1 MFKKTDWQGR
11 NSRRG
16 ESYGVPYVESLRDV
30 RTQLTSFF
38 AILCDGRLQSG
49 TVQGDNAGIAAQ
61 DTNIGA
67 WRSPVAY
74 SLGVR
79 VVGRSNRLAPTN
91 FYRAELDGGD

>member
-1 MFKKTDWQGR
+1 MLKKTDRQGR
-11 NSRRG
+11 NSQTG
-16 ESYGVPYVESLRDV
+16 ESFYVPSLRDV
-30 RTQLTSFF
+30 RTQLASFF
-38 AILCDGRLQSG
+38 GNLCDGRLQSG

-61 DTNIGA
+61 NTNIGA

>member
-1 MFKKTDWQGR
+1 M
-11 NSRRG
+11 RRIVC
-16 ESYGVPYVESLRDV
+16 VPDVESLRDV
-30 RTQLTSFF
+30 RTQLASCFG
-38 AILCDGRLQSG
+38 ILRDGRLQSG

>member
-1 MFKKTDWQGR
+1 MFKKTDRQGR
-11 NSRRG
+11 NSQRG
-16 ESYGVPYVESLRDV
+16 ESYYVPSLRDV
-30 RTQLTSFF
+30 RTQLAGFF
-38 AILCDGRLQSG
+38 GILCDRRLQSG